1 MKVRRVTY
9 PRSASIKALRPA
21 PSVPSRPTISDVA
34 AAARVSISTVSLVMN
49 GKGPVADATR
59 QRVQTA
65 ADRLGYAPSRSA
77 RGLAARR
84 TGNVGFVLREDHFRH
99 SEPFYT
105 RVFLGAE
112 FEARRR
118 GLYVLLSTV
127 PDPYDPA
134 RHAPRFL
141 AEHSVDGVVVAGGV
155 DAALLEQL
163 RARAIPF
170 VLADYAWD
178 DSPTVSADN
187 RAGARAVAA
196 HFLERGHTRV
206 GFLGADPGH
215 PSPAER
221 RDAFLDAMAEA
232 GHAVP
237 DARVVTADGPS
248 DRATGADAAAAL
260 LDGGRPTAVFC
271 ANDALAL
278 GLLDAASARGL
289 TTPDDL
295 AVAGFDDVDGA
306 ALARPPLTTVR
317 IHKEAL
323 GETAL
328 GLLAEGFAGDDIP
341 ARTLVPTE
349 LVVRA
354 ST

>member
-1 MKVRRVTY
+1 M
-9 PRSASIKALRPA
+9 S
-21 PSVPSRPTISDVA
+21 SRPTISDVA
-34 AAARVSISTVSLVMN
+34 SAAGVSISTVSLVMN

-59 QRVQTA
+59 QRVKA
-65 ADRLGYAPSRSA
+65 SADRLGYAPSRSA

-141 AEHSVDGVVVAGGV
+141 LEHSVDGVVVAGGV
-155 DAALLEQL
+155 DPALLEQL
-163 RARAIPF
+163 RARSIPF
-170 VLADYAWD
+170 VLADFAWQNT
-178 DSPTVSADN
+178 PAVSADN
-187 RAGARAVAA
+187 RAGARAVAE
-196 HFLERGHTRV
+196 HFVAGGHRRV
-206 GFLGADPGH
+206 GYLGADPSH
-215 PSPAER
+215 PSPGER
-221 RDAFLDAMAEA
+221 RDAFLEAMAEA
-232 GHAVP
+232 GHPVP
-237 DARVVTADGPS
+237 EALVVTADGPS
-248 DRATGADAAAAL
+248 DRPTGASEAGRL
-260 LDGGRPTAVFC
+260 LDAEPRPTAVFC

-278 GLLDAASARGL
+278 GLMDAVADRGL
-289 TTPDDL
+289 AIPDDL

-306 ALARPPLTTVR
+306 ALAKPPLTTVR

-323 GETAL
+323 GEAAL
-328 GLLAEGFAGDDIP
+328 GLLAEGLSDTGGAIP
-341 ARTLVPTE
+341 PRTLVPTE

-354 ST
+354 SA

>member
-1 MKVRRVTY
+1 M
-9 PRSASIKALRPA
+9 A
-21 PSVPSRPTISDVA
+21 SRPTISDVA
-34 AAARVSISTVSLVMN
+34 EASRVSISTVSLVMN

-59 QRVQTA
+59 QRVLAA

-84 TGNVGFVLREDHFRH
+84 TGNIGFVLREDHFRQ

-141 AEHSVDGVVVAGGV
+141 TEHSVDGVVVAGGG
-155 DAALLEQL
+155 DATLLEQL
-163 RARAIPF
+163 RARSIPF

-187 RAGARAVAA
+187 RSGGRAVAD
-196 HFLERGHTRV
+196 HFVAQGHTRV
-206 GFLGADPGH
+206 GYLGADPEH

-221 RDAFLDAMAEA
+221 RDAYLGAMAEV
-232 GHAVP
+232 GHPVP
-237 DARVVTADGPS
+237 DGWVVTADGPS
-248 DRATGADAAAAL
+248 DRQTGALNAGLL
-260 LDGGRPTAVFC
+260 LDRAPRPTAVFC

-278 GLLDAASARGL
+278 GLLDAASERGL
-289 TTPDDL
+289 AIPDDL

-306 ALARPPLTTVR
+306 ALAKPPLTTVR
-317 IHKEAL
+317 IHKETL

-328 GLLAEGFAGDDIP
+328 GLLAEGLTGAVEEIP
-341 ARTLVPTE
+341 PRTLVPTE

-354 ST
+354 SA

>member
-1 MKVRRVTY
+1 M
-9 PRSASIKALRPA
+9 AA
-21 PSVPSRPTISDVA
+21 RPTISDVA
-34 AAARVSISTVSLVMN
+34 EASRVSISTVSLVMN

-59 QRVQTA
+59 QRVLAT

-84 TGNVGFVLREDHFRH
+84 TGNIGFVLREDHFRH

-141 AEHSVDGVVVAGGV
+141 TEHSVDGVVVAGGV
-155 DAALLEQL
+155 DATLLEQL
-163 RARAIPF
+163 RTRSIPF
-170 VLADYAWD
+170 VLADYAWEN
-178 DSPTVSADN
+178 SPAVSADN
-187 RAGARAVAA
+187 RAGARAVAE
-196 HFLERGHTRV
+196 HFVARGHTQV
-206 GFLGADPGH
+206 GYLGADPEH

-232 GHAVP
+232 GHPVP
-237 DARVVTADGPS
+237 DGWVVTADGPS
-248 DRATGADAAAAL
+248 DRKTGALTAGRL
-260 LDGGRPTAVFC
+260 LDGDRPTAVFC

-278 GLLDAASARGL
+278 GLLDAASERDL
-289 TTPDDL
+289 TIPDDL

-306 ALARPPLTTVR
+306 ALAKPPLTTVR
-317 IHKEAL
+317 IHKETL

-328 GLLAEGFAGDDIP
+328 GLLAEGLTGAVEEIP
-341 ARTLVPTE
+341 PRTLVPTE

-354 ST
+354 SA

>member
-1 MKVRRVTY
+1 M
-9 PRSASIKALRPA
+9 A
-21 PSVPSRPTISDVA
+21 SRPTISDVA
-34 AAARVSISTVSLVMN
+34 DAARVSISTVSLVMN

-59 QRVQTA
+59 KRVQAT

-77 RGLAARR
+77 RGLAARQ
-84 TGNVGFVLREDHFRH
+84 TGNVGFVLREDHFRQ

-118 GLYVLLSTV
+118 GLYVLLATV

-155 DAALLEQL
+155 DPALLEQL
-163 RARAIPF
+163 RTRAIPF
-170 VLADYAWD
+170 VLADFAWD
-178 DSPTVSADN
+178 GSPTVSADN
-187 RAGARAVAA
+187 RAGALAVAE
-196 HFLERGHTRV
+196 HFLASGHRRV

-221 RDAFLDAMAEA
+221 RDGFLDAMAAA
-232 GHAVP
+232 GHPVP
-237 DARVVTADGPS
+237 DALVVTAAGPT
-248 DRATGADAAAAL
+248 DRATGAEAAARL
-260 LDGGRPTAVFC
+260 LDGERPTAIFC

-278 GLLDAASARGL
+278 GLMDAAADRGL
-289 TTPDDL
+289 TIPDDL

-306 ALARPPLTTVR
+306 ALAKPPLTTVR

-328 GLLAEGFAGDDIP
+328 ALLAQGVADGTGEFP
-341 ARTLVPTE
+341 PRTVIPTE

-354 ST
+354 SA